1 MNFTNTCLSQIV
13 ELEAS
18 KKREIYFK
26 SMTLFKI
33 LQFQKSIL
41 KNKIELIPNNKKNAR
56 IYISISINQGVKLI

>member
-1 MNFTNTCLSQIV
+1 MSQIV

-33 LQFQKSIL
+33 PQFQKSIL
-41 KNKIELIPNNKKNAR
+41 KNKIELIPNNNKNAR